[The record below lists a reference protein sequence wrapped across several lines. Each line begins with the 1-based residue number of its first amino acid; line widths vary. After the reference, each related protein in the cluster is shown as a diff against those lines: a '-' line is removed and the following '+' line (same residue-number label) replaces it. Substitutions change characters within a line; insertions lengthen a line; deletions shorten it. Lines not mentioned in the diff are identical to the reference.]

1 MYTDVKFKQTL
12 LITEDIFSN
21 FYVLEA
27 TVGRNFNKVLHA
39 KNGIE
44 AVEYCKSNNDIGIVL
59 MDISMPDMNG
69 FEATKIIKSYRPDI
83 PVIALTAYITDDLEE
98 KLAEAG
104 CIDYLLKPFQYE
116 TLLMKITEYLSAR
129 SH

>member
-1 MYTDVKFKQTL
+1 MFRSLFFNQTL
-12 LITEDIFSN
+12 LITEDILSN

-44 AVEYCKSNNDIGIVL
+44 AVELCKSNLDIGIVL

-69 FEATKIIKSYRPDI
+69 FDATKIIKSHRPDL

-98 KLAEAG
+98 KLTEAG
-104 CIDYLLKPFQYE
+104 CIDYMLKPFQHE
-116 TLLMKITEYLSAR
+116 ILLMKISGYLSVR

>member
-1 MYTDVKFKQTL
+1 MFRSLFFNVTL

-44 AVEYCKSNNDIGIVL
+44 AVELCKTHKDIGIVL

-69 FEATKIIKSYRPDI
+69 FEATKIIKIHRPDL

-98 KLAEAG
+98 KLEEAG
-104 CIDYLLKPFQYE
+104 CIDYMLKPFQYE
-116 TLLMKITEYLSAR
+116 ILLMKITEYLSAR

>member
-1 MYTDVKFKQTL
+1 MLSDVKFKQTL

-21 FYVLEA
+21 YYVLEA

-39 KNGIE
+39 KNGVE
-44 AVEYCKSNNDIGIVL
+44 AVEFCKSDKDIGIVL

-69 FEATKIIKSYRPDI
+69 FEATRIIKEQRPDL

-104 CIDYLLKPFQYE
+104 CTDYLLKPFIHE
-116 TLLMKITEYLSAR
+116 MLLMKITEYLSVR